1 MPKLIP
7 NHVGS
12 MKTVGSIL
20 QSTLPMCYLLRV
32 ALGDKTVPMIDCGI
46 LAFNMACKFEPT
58 KIISLKTQPQ
68 AVNACVKRS
77 SQRSLSFGKISNNFL
92 RITKRNCFRSQ

>member
-12 MKTVGSIL
+12 MNAVGSIL

-46 LAFNMACKFEPT
+46 LAFNMACK
-58 KIISLKTQPQ
+58 
-68 AVNACVKRS
+68 R
-77 SQRSLSFGKISNNFL
+77 
-92 RITKRNCFRSQ
+92 